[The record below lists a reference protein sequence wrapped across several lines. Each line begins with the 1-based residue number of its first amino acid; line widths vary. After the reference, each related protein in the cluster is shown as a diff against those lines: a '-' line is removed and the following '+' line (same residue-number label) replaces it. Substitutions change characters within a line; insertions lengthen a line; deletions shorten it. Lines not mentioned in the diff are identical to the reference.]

1 MANNQQ
7 SVDKVELTATFK
19 KLRAKPENKICFDC
33 DAKNPTWASITYGI
47 FICMDCAAVHRSLG
61 VHLSFIRS
69 TTLDLNWNP
78 QQLKA
83 MELGGNERARQAFK
97 QSGVTDQT
105 KIDVRYKSRAAELY
119 REKLKSEIYGGQEKK
134 GTFAS
139 LQEKIEEKSKTQQ
152 EAPKKNEMDNLEIQ
166 LNKSEETQKEIAE
179 NFKKLEVK
187 EETISPVVVHGG
199 STTAQ
204 PKKNVSKKA
213 AINFDDFDNWNEK
226 EETAPVVVPTKSY
239 LEAAHAHSSRLTY
252 QDDSDTP
259 KSVDRSGGYSSF
271 MDSYS
276 GNKNSSGN
284 YKKESPA
291 QTDYAQKHFS
301 EAKSISSDQYFGLD
315 KKSDP
320 EKERRLQKFANS
332 SSISSADYFER
343 EEGSDT
349 MAGRIANTAGADFS
363 QISSAVADG
372 SKKLYQMGANWFQDM
387 QERYG

>member
-1 MANNQQ
+1 MDDWDIQ
-7 SVDKVELTATFK
+7 SN
-19 KLRAKPENKICFDC
+19 KP
-33 DAKNPTWASITYGI
+33 
-47 FICMDCAAVHRSLG
+47 
-61 VHLSFIRS
+61 
-69 TTLDLNWNP
+69 
-78 QQLKA
+78 
-83 MELGGNERARQAFK
+83 
-97 QSGVTDQT
+97 
-105 KIDVRYKSRAAELY
+105 
-119 REKLKSEIYGGQEKK
+119 
-134 GTFAS
+134 
-139 LQEKIEEKSKTQQ
+139 
-152 EAPKKNEMDNLEIQ
+152 
-166 LNKSEETQKEIAE
+166 EETQKVIAE

-226 EETAPVVVPTKSY
+226 EETAPVVVPTKADR
-239 LEAAHAHSSRLTY
+239 EAAHAHSSRLAY
-252 QDDSDTP
+252 QDDSETP
-259 KSVDRSGGYSSF
+259 KGERSGYSSF
-271 MDSYS
+271 MDGYGGSS
-276 GNKNSSGN
+276 ANKNSSGN
-284 YKKESPA
+284 YKKETPA

-343 EEGSDT
+343 EEGSDSV
-349 MAGRIANTAGADFS
+349 AGRIANTAGADFS

>member
-1 MANNQQ
+1 MANNQP
-7 SVDKVELTATFK
+7 SVDKVELTTTFK

-152 EAPKKNEMDNLEIQ
+152 EAPKK
-166 LNKSEETQKEIAE
+166 K
-179 NFKKLEVK
+179 
-187 EETISPVVVHGG
+187 
-199 STTAQ
+199 
-204 PKKNVSKKA
+204 
-213 AINFDDFDNWNEK
+213 
-226 EETAPVVVPTKSY
+226 
-239 LEAAHAHSSRLTY
+239 
-252 QDDSDTP
+252 
-259 KSVDRSGGYSSF
+259 
-271 MDSYS
+271 
-276 GNKNSSGN
+276 
-284 YKKESPA
+284 
-291 QTDYAQKHFS
+291 
-301 EAKSISSDQYFGLD
+301 
-315 KKSDP
+315 
-320 EKERRLQKFANS
+320 
-332 SSISSADYFER
+332 
-343 EEGSDT
+343 
-349 MAGRIANTAGADFS
+349 
-363 QISSAVADG
+363 
-372 SKKLYQMGANWFQDM
+372 
-387 QERYG
+387 